1 MSNPPTLHS
10 RVAHARVRNRGA
22 PLRID
27 VSETA
32 AVRLRLTD
40 PLLCDDLLDF
50 LRRVG
55 CLAVRV
61 NRHMVDA
68 QLLNS
73 VSERYDQQELA
84 AYMKV
89 WMVMH
94 PEATVEI
101 DDRK

>member
-1 MSNPPTLHS
+1 
-10 RVAHARVRNRGA
+10 
-22 PLRID
+22 
-27 VSETA
+27 
-32 AVRLRLTD
+32 
-40 PLLCDDLLDF
+40 
-50 LRRVG
+50 
-55 CLAVRV
+55 
-61 NRHMVDA
+61 MVDA